1 MAGTYLCNKFC
12 NYSDLHIFC
21 KDIGSPSGDQSK
33 TVNGELFQAFIE
45 EAGGYLQVPPTTSTQ
60 HGKIKFSLLDFVE
73 TCLKQSCP

>member
-33 TVNGELFQAFIE
+33 TVKPNHDGLD
-45 EAGGYLQVPPTTSTQ
+45 
-60 HGKIKFSLLDFVE
+60 LL
-73 TCLKQSCP
+73 